1 MRDNYDFT
9 NGVKNPY
16 AKRLKS
22 QVTMNLDNDTIE
34 YFKESASETGIPYQK
49 LINLY
54 SETVFRTKENLYW
67 SGKAETDFQVV
78 CQSMN
83 FSTTLA
89 KPSRS

>member
-54 SETVFRTKENLYW
+54 LRDCVQNKKKTCT
-67 SGKAETDFQVV
+67 G
-78 CQSMN
+78 
-83 FSTTLA
+83 LA
-89 KPSRS
+89 KRRLISRLFVRV